1 MKSFISTSGVYYFEK
16 DETNNLLTLLNVG
29 PIIQFKFLVLV
40 CLVLS
45 DLYLFHFKVILNPDF
60 ICSKSLSSPVVKVT
74 TGTYSVI
81 SFILDVASVRIL
93 TVAST
98 RSALGSTS
106 LVAFSVIYTI
116 FRPG

>member
-1 MKSFISTSGVYYFEK
+1 M
-16 DETNNLLTLLNVG
+16 LNVG
-29 PIIQFKFLVLV
+29 SIIQFKLLVLV
-40 CLVLS
+40 YLVLS

-74 TGTYSVI
+74 TGTYNAI
-81 SFILDVASVRIL
+81 SFILDVASVEIL

-106 LVAFSVIYTI
+106 LVASFVIYTI
-116 FRPG
+116 FRPGQNKIYLKVH